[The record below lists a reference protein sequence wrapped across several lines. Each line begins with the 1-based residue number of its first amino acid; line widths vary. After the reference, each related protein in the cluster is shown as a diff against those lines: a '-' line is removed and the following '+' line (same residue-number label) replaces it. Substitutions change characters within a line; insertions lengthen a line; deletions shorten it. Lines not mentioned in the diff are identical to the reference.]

1 MANQKKKTSR
11 HINLFGA
18 PKKKPLAPASTTA
31 VSVNKEKF
39 LRERYVGNLMS
50 LSYED
55 VRDTTAEGDWH
66 DIQSVIHGGISK
78 TPKDKRNIIQKTAD
92 KIYES
97 GPMGAAAAAV
107 ADVLPGIPF
116 VDIIDPPSELADPTM
131 QASRNLLGA
140 LSVPLMM
147 SQAPKAIGRVATN
160 VREPF
165 GYQGSLNI
173 IQQNVMFGGRGVQ
186 GAMSKGE
193 KAYWAEPSKVKRIGG
208 AIGRTIKSIAQDK
221 PLYGRVSLAGGKRQA
236 QIDLA
241 VGDAREFLYRRTF
254 GLKPRKGT
262 KIFKENK
269 DGTLSFNPK
278 SKRAKVLI
286 DDIKE
291 GVAQEGGAWD
301 LRERAYTPSHGVMG
315 GYSAKVKFRGKF
327 HPENPR
333 RIDYEDIWD
342 FKMHPHEW
350 KHILQPNIHLKGM
363 SRLIPY
369 GHKRTQIAQAS
380 LRTLIDAITTAPVIR
395 GTVPF

>member
-31 VSVNKEKF
+31 VSVKNKEKF

-66 DIQSVIHGGISK
+66 DIQSAIHGGISK

-92 KIYES
+92 KLYES

-131 QASRNLLGA
+131 QSSRNLLGA

-160 VREPF
+160 IREPF
-165 GYQGSLNI
+165 SYAGSLKKMKRNLI
-173 IQQNVMFGGRGVQ
+173 R
-186 GAMSKGE
+186 GE
-193 KAYWAEPSKVKRIGG
+193 KIDRSKLSVAEGGLRISGPTGESGWAEPSKVKRIAK
-208 AIGRTIKSIAQDK
+208 AIGRTIKSVAQDK
-221 PLYGRVSLAGGKRQA
+221 PLYGVVGGSGERHK
-236 QIDLA
+236 A
-241 VGDAREFLYRRTF
+241 VNDAREFLYRRTF

-278 SKRAKVLI
+278 SKRGRLLI
-286 DDIKE
+286 DEIKMGNE
-291 GVAQEGGAWD
+291 WITSPGKMPTRSPA
-301 LRERAYTPSHGVMG
+301 THGVMG
-315 GYSAKVKFRGKF
+315 GYSSKLKEGKI
-327 HPENPR
+327 H
-333 RIDYEDIWD
+333 YKDIWD
-342 FKMHPHEW
+342 FKMHPGEW
-350 KHILQPNIHLKGM
+350 KEIFHPNIHLKGWK
-363 SRLIPY
+363 SLYPY
-369 GHKRTQIAQAS
+369 GRQDLIKQAG
-380 LRTLIDAITTAPVIR
+380 LRTLVDLITNAPVIR
-395 GTVPF
+395 GAVPF

>member
-31 VSVNKEKF
+31 VSVKNKEKF

-55 VRDTTAEGDWH
+55 VKDTTAEGDWH
-66 DIQSVIHGGISK
+66 DIQSAIHGGISK
-78 TPKDKRNIIQKTAD
+78 APKDKRNIIQKTAD
-92 KIYES
+92 KLYES

-140 LSVPLMM
+140 LSIPLMM
-147 SQAPKAIGRVATN
+147 SQTPKAIGRVATN
-160 VREPF
+160 IREPF
-165 GYQGSLNI
+165 SYAGSLKKMKRNLI
-173 IQQNVMFGGRGVQ
+173 R
-186 GAMSKGE
+186 GE
-193 KAYWAEPSKVKRIGG
+193 KIDRSKLSVAEGGLRISGPTGESGWAEPSKVKRIAK
-208 AIGRTIKSIAQDK
+208 AIGRTIKSVVQDK
-221 PLYGRVSLAGGKRQA
+221 PLYGWTGGEGVHHKAVSE
-236 QIDLA
+236 
-241 VGDAREFLYRRTF
+241 AREFLYRRTF

-278 SKRAKVLI
+278 SERGKALI
-286 DDIKE
+286 DEIKMGQDMKFE
-291 GVAQEGGAWD
+291 
-301 LRERAYTPSHGVMG
+301 PHHGVMG
-315 GYSAKVKFRGKF
+315 GYSAELKGGKI
-327 HPENPR
+327 H
-333 RIDYEDIWD
+333 YKDIWD

-350 KHILQPNIHLKGM
+350 KEIFKPNIHLKGM

-369 GHKRTQIAQAS
+369 GHKRKQIAQAS

-395 GTVPF
+395 GSVPLIEGATRIF

>member
-31 VSVNKEKF
+31 VSVKNKEKF

-92 KIYES
+92 KLYES

-160 VREPF
+160 IRQPF
-165 GYQGSLNI
+165 AYGGSLKTI
-173 IQQNVMFGGRGVQ
+173 RENVMYGGGFGQ
-186 GAMSKGE
+186 E
-193 KAYWAEPSKVKRIGG
+193 AYWAEPSKVKRIGG
-208 AIGRTIKSIAQDK
+208 AIGRAIKSLAQDT
-221 PLYGRVSLAGGKRQA
+221 PLYELSPFGKRSLAQSLVKSGKGTPELKKAVKIRISRDA
-236 QIDLA
+236 A

-269 DGTLSFNPK
+269 DGTLSFNPE
-278 SKRAKVLI
+278 SKRAQFLI
-286 DDIKE
+286 DEIK
-291 GVAQEGGAWD
+291 GGQVIMTD
-301 LRERAYTPSHGVMG
+301 MKTPQHSVMG
-315 GYSAKVKFRGKF
+315 GYSAKFGEKTIK
-327 HPENPR
+327 
-333 RIDYEDIWD
+333 YEDVWD
-342 FKMHPHEW
+342 FKMHPGEW
-350 KHILQPNIHLKGM
+350 KEIFSPNVHLEGWK
-363 SRLIPY
+363 SIVPY
-369 GHKRTQIAQAS
+369 GGKRDLMAQAG

>member
-55 VRDTTAEGDWH
+55 VKDTTAEGDWH
-66 DIQSVIHGGISK
+66 DIQSAIHGGISK

-92 KIYES
+92 KLYES
-97 GPMGAAAAAV
+97 GPMGATAAAV

-116 VDIIDPPSELADPTM
+116 VDIIDPPSELDDPTM

-160 VREPF
+160 VRQPF
-165 GYQGSLNI
+165 AYGGSLKTI
-173 IQQNVMFGGRGVQ
+173 KENVMYGGG
-186 GAMSKGE
+186 KGRE
-193 KAYWAEPSKVKRIGG
+193 AYWAEPSKAKRIGG
-208 AIGRTIKSIAQDK
+208 AIDRTIKSIVQDK
-221 PLYGRVSLAGGKRQA
+221 PLYEFNPFARRPLAQSAALSGKGTPHLNAADKIKMAR
-236 QIDLA
+236 DEA
-241 VGDAREFLYRRTF
+241 VGHAREFLYRKTF

-278 SKRAKVLI
+278 SKRAQLLI
-286 DDIKE
+286 DEIKTGKE
-291 GVAQEGGAWD
+291 GLLYEGTDWH
-301 LRERAYTPSHGVMG
+301 PVMG
-315 GYSAKVKFRGKF
+315 GYSGKVGEKTIKYK
-327 HPENPR
+327 
-333 RIDYEDIWD
+333 DVWD
-342 FKMHPHEW
+342 FKMHSGEW
-350 KHILQPNIHLKGM
+350 KDIFSQNVHLKGLKQ
-363 SRLIPY
+363 LIPY
-369 GHKRTQIAQAS
+369 GGKRDLMAQAG

>member
-55 VRDTTAEGDWH
+55 VKDTTAEGDWH
-66 DIQSVIHGGISK
+66 DIQSAIHGGISK

-92 KIYES
+92 KLYES

-160 VREPF
+160 VRQPF
-165 GYQGSLNI
+165 AYGGSLKTI
-173 IQQNVMFGGRGVQ
+173 RRNVMYGGGFGQ
-186 GAMSKGE
+186 E
-193 KAYWAEPSKVKRIGG
+193 AYWAEPSKVKRIGG
-208 AIGRTIKSIAQDK
+208 AIGRTMKSIAQDT
-221 PLYGRVSLAGGKRQA
+221 PLYELSPFGKRTLA
-236 QIDLA
+236 QSLVKSGYAKGTPELKKAVKIRISRDAA

-269 DGTLSFNPK
+269 DGTLSFNPE
-278 SKRAKVLI
+278 SKRAQFLI
-286 DDIKE
+286 DEIKGGMVTMSDIK
-291 GVAQEGGAWD
+291 
-301 LRERAYTPSHGVMG
+301 TPQHSVMG
-315 GYSAKVKFRGKF
+315 GYSAKVKGGKI
-327 HPENPR
+327 H
-333 RIDYEDIWD
+333 YEDIWD
-342 FKMHPHEW
+342 FKMNPGEW
-350 KHILQPNIHLKGM
+350 EAIFRPSIYPELRAGNPFRSQKRRGM
-363 SRLIPY
+363 MV
-369 GHKRTQIAQAS
+369 QAG

>member
-66 DIQSVIHGGISK
+66 DIQSAIHGGISK

-160 VREPF
+160 IREPF
-165 GYQGSLNI
+165 SYAGSLKKMKRNLI
-173 IQQNVMFGGRGVQ
+173 R
-186 GAMSKGE
+186 GE
-193 KAYWAEPSKVKRIGG
+193 KIDRSKLSVAEGGLRISGPTGESGWAEPSKVKRIAK
-208 AIGRTIKSIAQDK
+208 AIGRTIKSVAQDK
-221 PLYGRVSLAGGKRQA
+221 PLYGVVGGSGERHK
-236 QIDLA
+236 A
-241 VGDAREFLYRRTF
+241 VNDAREFLYRRTF

-278 SKRAKVLI
+278 SKRAQLLI
-286 DDIKE
+286 DEIKTGKE
-291 GVAQEGGAWD
+291 GLLYEGTDWH
-301 LRERAYTPSHGVMG
+301 PVMG
-315 GYSAKVKFRGKF
+315 GYSGKVGEKTIKYK
-327 HPENPR
+327 
-333 RIDYEDIWD
+333 DVWD
-342 FKMHPHEW
+342 FKMHSGEW
-350 KHILQPNIHLKGM
+350 KDIFSQNVHLKGLKQ
-363 SRLIPY
+363 LIPY
-369 GHKRTQIAQAS
+369 GGKRDLMAQAG

>member
-31 VSVNKEKF
+31 VSVKNKEKF

-66 DIQSVIHGGISK
+66 DIQSAIHGGISK

-92 KIYES
+92 KLYES

-160 VREPF
+160 IRQPF
-165 GYQGSLNI
+165 AYGGSLKTI
-173 IQQNVMFGGRGVQ
+173 RENVMYGGGFGQ
-186 GAMSKGE
+186 E
-193 KAYWAEPSKVKRIGG
+193 AYWAEPSKVKRIGG
-208 AIGRTIKSIAQDK
+208 AIGRAIKSLAQDT
-221 PLYGRVSLAGGKRQA
+221 PLYELSPFGKRSLAQSLVKSGYAKGTPELKKAVKIRISRDA
-236 QIDLA
+236 A

-269 DGTLSFNPK
+269 DGTLSFNPE
-278 SKRAKVLI
+278 SKRAQFLI
-286 DDIKE
+286 DEIK
-291 GVAQEGGAWD
+291 GGQVIMTD
-301 LRERAYTPSHGVMG
+301 MKTPQHSVMG
-315 GYSAKVKFRGKF
+315 GYSAKFGEKTIK
-327 HPENPR
+327 
-333 RIDYEDIWD
+333 YEDVWD
-342 FKMHPHEW
+342 FKMHPGEW
-350 KHILQPNIHLKGM
+350 KEIFSPNVHLEGWK
-363 SRLIPY
+363 SIVPY
-369 GHKRTQIAQAS
+369 GGKRDLMAQAG

>member
-31 VSVNKEKF
+31 VSVKNKEKF

-92 KIYES
+92 KLYES

-160 VREPF
+160 VRQPF
-165 GYQGSLNI
+165 AYGGSLKTVRE
-173 IQQNVMFGGRGVQ
+173 NVMYGGGFGQ
-186 GAMSKGE
+186 E
-193 KAYWAEPSKVKRIGG
+193 AYWAEPSKVKRIGG
-208 AIGRTIKSIAQDK
+208 AIGRAIKSLAQDT
-221 PLYGRVSLAGGKRQA
+221 PLYELSPFGKRSLAQSLVKSGKGTPELKKAVKIRISRDA
-236 QIDLA
+236 A

-269 DGTLSFNPK
+269 DGTLSFNPE
-278 SKRAKVLI
+278 SKRAQFLI
-286 DDIKE
+286 DEIK
-291 GVAQEGGAWD
+291 GGQVIMTD
-301 LRERAYTPSHGVMG
+301 MKTPQHSVMG
-315 GYSAKVKFRGKF
+315 GYSAKFGEKTIK
-327 HPENPR
+327 
-333 RIDYEDIWD
+333 YEDVWD
-342 FKMHPHEW
+342 FKMHPGEW
-350 KHILQPNIHLKGM
+350 KEIFSPNVHLEGWK
-363 SRLIPY
+363 SIVPY
-369 GHKRTQIAQAS
+369 GGKRDLMAQAG

>member
-31 VSVNKEKF
+31 VSVKNKEKF

-66 DIQSVIHGGISK
+66 DIQSAIHGGISK

-92 KIYES
+92 KLYES

-140 LSVPLMM
+140 LSIPLMM

-160 VREPF
+160 VRQPF
-165 GYQGSLNI
+165 AYGGSLKTVRE
-173 IQQNVMFGGRGVQ
+173 NVMYGGGFGQ
-186 GAMSKGE
+186 E
-193 KAYWAEPSKVKRIGG
+193 AYWAEPSKVKRIGG
-208 AIGRTIKSIAQDK
+208 AIGRAIKSLAQDT
-221 PLYGRVSLAGGKRQA
+221 PLYELSPFGKRSLAQSLVKSGYAKGTPELKKAVKIRISRDA
-236 QIDLA
+236 A

-269 DGTLSFNPK
+269 DGTLSFNPE
-278 SKRAKVLI
+278 SKRAQFLI
-286 DDIKE
+286 DEIK
-291 GVAQEGGAWD
+291 GGQVIMTD
-301 LRERAYTPSHGVMG
+301 MKTPQHSVMG
-315 GYSAKVKFRGKF
+315 GYSAKFGEKTIK
-327 HPENPR
+327 
-333 RIDYEDIWD
+333 YEDVWD
-342 FKMHPHEW
+342 FKMHPGEW
-350 KHILQPNIHLKGM
+350 KEIFSPNVHLEGWK
-363 SRLIPY
+363 SIVPY
-369 GHKRTQIAQAS
+369 GGKRDLMAQAG
-380 LRTLIDAITTAPVIR
+380 LRTLIDAITTPPVIK
-395 GTVPF
+395 GAVAF

>member
-31 VSVNKEKF
+31 VSVKNKEKF

-78 TPKDKRNIIQKTAD
+78 SPKDKRNIIQKTAD
-92 KIYES
+92 KLYES

-140 LSVPLMM
+140 LSIPLMM

-160 VREPF
+160 VRQPF
-165 GYQGSLNI
+165 AYGGSLKTVRE
-173 IQQNVMFGGRGVQ
+173 NVMYGGGFGQ
-186 GAMSKGE
+186 E
-193 KAYWAEPSKVKRIGG
+193 AYWAEPSKVKRIGG
-208 AIGRTIKSIAQDK
+208 AIGRAIKSLAQDT
-221 PLYGRVSLAGGKRQA
+221 PLYELSPFGKRSLAQSLVKSGKGTPELKKAVKIRISRDA
-236 QIDLA
+236 A

-269 DGTLSFNPK
+269 DGTLSFNPE
-278 SKRAKVLI
+278 SKRAQFLI
-286 DDIKE
+286 DEIK
-291 GVAQEGGAWD
+291 GGQVIMTD
-301 LRERAYTPSHGVMG
+301 MKTPQHSVMG
-315 GYSAKVKFRGKF
+315 GYSAKFGEKTIK
-327 HPENPR
+327 
-333 RIDYEDIWD
+333 YEDVWD
-342 FKMHPHEW
+342 FKMHPGEW
-350 KHILQPNIHLKGM
+350 KEIFSPNVHLEGWK
-363 SRLIPY
+363 SIVPY
-369 GHKRTQIAQAS
+369 GGKRDLMAQAG

>member
-31 VSVNKEKF
+31 VSVKNKEKF

-66 DIQSVIHGGISK
+66 DIQSAIHGGISK

-92 KIYES
+92 KLYES

-140 LSVPLMM
+140 LSIPLMM

-160 VREPF
+160 VRQPF
-165 GYQGSLNI
+165 AYGGSLKTVRE
-173 IQQNVMFGGRGVQ
+173 NVMYGGGFGQ
-186 GAMSKGE
+186 E
-193 KAYWAEPSKVKRIGG
+193 AYWAEPSKVKRIGG
-208 AIGRTIKSIAQDK
+208 AIGRAIKSLAQDT
-221 PLYGRVSLAGGKRQA
+221 PLYELSPFGKRSLAQSLVKSGKGTPELKKAVKIRISRDA
-236 QIDLA
+236 A

-269 DGTLSFNPK
+269 DGTLSFNPE
-278 SKRAKVLI
+278 SKRAQFLI
-286 DDIKE
+286 DEIK
-291 GVAQEGGAWD
+291 GGQVIMTD
-301 LRERAYTPSHGVMG
+301 MKTPQHSVMG
-315 GYSAKVKFRGKF
+315 GYSAKFGEKTIK
-327 HPENPR
+327 
-333 RIDYEDIWD
+333 YEDVWD
-342 FKMHPHEW
+342 FKMHPGEW
-350 KHILQPNIHLKGM
+350 KEIFSPNVHLEGWK
-363 SRLIPY
+363 SIVPY
-369 GHKRTQIAQAS
+369 GGKRDLMAQAG

>member
-31 VSVNKEKF
+31 VSVKNKEKF

-78 TPKDKRNIIQKTAD
+78 SPKDKRNIIQKTAD
-92 KIYES
+92 KLYES

-160 VREPF
+160 VRQPF
-165 GYQGSLNI
+165 AYGGSLKTVRE
-173 IQQNVMFGGRGVQ
+173 NVMYGGGFGQ
-186 GAMSKGE
+186 E
-193 KAYWAEPSKVKRIGG
+193 AYWAEPSKVKRIGG
-208 AIGRTIKSIAQDK
+208 AIGRAIKSLAQDT
-221 PLYGRVSLAGGKRQA
+221 PLYELSPFGKRSLAQSLVKSGKGTPELKKAVKIRISRDA
-236 QIDLA
+236 A

-269 DGTLSFNPK
+269 DGTLSFNPE
-278 SKRAKVLI
+278 SKRAQFLI
-286 DDIKE
+286 DEIK
-291 GVAQEGGAWD
+291 GGQVIMTD
-301 LRERAYTPSHGVMG
+301 MKTPQHSVMG
-315 GYSAKVKFRGKF
+315 GYSAKFGEKTIK
-327 HPENPR
+327 
-333 RIDYEDIWD
+333 YEDVWD
-342 FKMHPHEW
+342 FKMHPGEW
-350 KHILQPNIHLKGM
+350 KEIFSPNVHLEGWK
-363 SRLIPY
+363 SIVPY
-369 GHKRTQIAQAS
+369 GGKRDLMAQAG

>member
-31 VSVNKEKF
+31 VSVKNKEKF

-78 TPKDKRNIIQKTAD
+78 SPKDKRNIIQKTAD
-92 KIYES
+92 KLYES

-140 LSVPLMM
+140 LSIPLMM

-160 VREPF
+160 VRQPF
-165 GYQGSLNI
+165 AYGGSLKTVRE
-173 IQQNVMFGGRGVQ
+173 NVMYGGGFGQ
-186 GAMSKGE
+186 E
-193 KAYWAEPSKVKRIGG
+193 AYWAEPSKVKRIGG
-208 AIGRTIKSIAQDK
+208 AIGRAIKSLAQDT
-221 PLYGRVSLAGGKRQA
+221 PLYELSPFGKRSLAQSLVKSGYAKGTPELKKAVKIRISRDA
-236 QIDLA
+236 A

-269 DGTLSFNPK
+269 DGTLSFNPE
-278 SKRAKVLI
+278 SKRAQFLI
-286 DDIKE
+286 DEIK
-291 GVAQEGGAWD
+291 GGQVIMTD
-301 LRERAYTPSHGVMG
+301 MKTPQHSVMG
-315 GYSAKVKFRGKF
+315 GYSAKFGEKTIK
-327 HPENPR
+327 
-333 RIDYEDIWD
+333 YEDVWD
-342 FKMHPHEW
+342 FKMHPGEW
-350 KHILQPNIHLKGM
+350 KEIFSPNVHLEGWK
-363 SRLIPY
+363 SIVPY
-369 GHKRTQIAQAS
+369 GGKRDLMAQAG
-380 LRTLIDAITTAPVIR
+380 LRTLIDAITTPPVIK
-395 GTVPF
+395 GAVAF

>member
-31 VSVNKEKF
+31 VSVKNKEKF

-66 DIQSVIHGGISK
+66 DIQSAIHGGISK

-92 KIYES
+92 KLYES

-140 LSVPLMM
+140 LSIPLMM

-160 VREPF
+160 VRQPF
-165 GYQGSLNI
+165 AYGGSLKTVRE
-173 IQQNVMFGGRGVQ
+173 NVMYGGGFGQ
-186 GAMSKGE
+186 E
-193 KAYWAEPSKVKRIGG
+193 AYWAEPSKVKRIGG
-208 AIGRTIKSIAQDK
+208 AIGRTMKSIAQDT
-221 PLYGRVSLAGGKRQA
+221 PLYELSPFGKRTLA
-236 QIDLA
+236 QSLVKSGYAKGTPELKKAVKIRISRDAA

-269 DGTLSFNPK
+269 DGTLSFNPE
-278 SKRAKVLI
+278 SKRAQFLI
-286 DDIKE
+286 DEIKGGMVTMSDIK
-291 GVAQEGGAWD
+291 
-301 LRERAYTPSHGVMG
+301 TPQHSVMG
-315 GYSAKVKFRGKF
+315 GYSAKFVEKTIK
-327 HPENPR
+327 
-333 RIDYEDIWD
+333 YEDVWD
-342 FKMHPHEW
+342 FKMHPGEL
-350 KHILQPNIHLKGM
+350 KEIFSPNVHLE
-363 SRLIPY
+363 
-369 GHKRTQIAQAS
+369 
-380 LRTLIDAITTAPVIR
+380 
-395 GTVPF
+395 